1 MTPPIP
7 APAQADD
14 GARYHVEDLRE
25 TAKRVGSHRAATN
38 CLDAAAFIERQTAAL
53 ANVRANAALFARE
66 RDAAYVERDAA
77 RAECA
82 RLREACT
89 GQAAPAPSG
98 VDLETQLDNFG
109 KAANAAID
117 KAIAQRD
124 EARAECAQLQ
134 AEIAAWREC
143 ARYDPLMSGRAFK
156 GWDRSALDRCRRTY
170 IEGRK

>member
-25 TAKRVGSHRAATN
+25 TAKRIGSHRAATN
-38 CLDAAAFIERQTAAL
+38 CLDAAAFIERQAAAL

-66 RDAAYVERDAA
+66 RDAAYVERDA
-77 RAECA
+77 
-82 RLREACT
+82 
-89 GQAAPAPSG
+89 
-98 VDLETQLDNFG
+98 
-109 KAANAAID
+109 
-117 KAIAQRD
+117 
-124 EARAECAQLQ
+124 ARAECAQLQ

-156 GWDRSALDRCRRTY
+156 GWDRSALDRCRKTY
-170 IEGRK
+170 IEGRR